1 MGVPMKKHFRRWIG
15 MILSFS
21 LLLAGTSIPV
31 KASEELS
38 PDRLYAASA
47 VLMDG
52 SNGRVL
58 YGKNQDTVRANASTT
73 KVMTCI
79 LALELGQGSD
89 VVTVSAKAA
98 AQPDVQLN
106 MVEGETYYLED
117 LLYSLML
124 RSHNDT
130 AVAIAE
136 HLGGSVEGF
145 AKLMN
150 EKAKEIGCTQTHF
163 VTPNG
168 LDASDSGGKHATT
181 AKDLALIMRYAISIP
196 TFLAISQTREY
207 SFSDVSGKREFLV
220 TNTNALLDMVDG
232 VIAGKTGFTADAGY
246 CYVCAWQKDG
256 RTFIVTLLACG
267 WPGNKSYKWQDA
279 RALLDYGTENY
290 QLAAYWKEPSLHVI
304 TVKDGIPK
312 SGRLYDTARV
322 NVICECPQEDKD
334 QRILLKKGEKIE
346 MQCETPTMLRAPVKE
361 GQQVGS
367 VSFYLDGEK
376 LKEYPVKLAGS
387 VQKIDFAWCMDQVFH
402 RFFH

>member
-1 MGVPMKKHFRRWIG
+1 MKKHFRRWIG

-21 LLLAGTSIPV
+21 LLLAGTSMPV

-232 VIAGKTGFTADAGY
+232 VIAGKTGFTADAG
-246 CYVCAWQKDG
+246 
-256 RTFIVTLLACG
+256 
-267 WPGNKSYKWQDA
+267 
-279 RALLDYGTENY
+279 
-290 QLAAYWKEPSLHVI
+290 
-304 TVKDGIPK
+304 
-312 SGRLYDTARV
+312 
-322 NVICECPQEDKD
+322 
-334 QRILLKKGEKIE
+334 
-346 MQCETPTMLRAPVKE
+346 
-361 GQQVGS
+361 
-367 VSFYLDGEK
+367 
-376 LKEYPVKLAGS
+376 
-387 VQKIDFAWCMDQVFH
+387 
-402 RFFH
+402 